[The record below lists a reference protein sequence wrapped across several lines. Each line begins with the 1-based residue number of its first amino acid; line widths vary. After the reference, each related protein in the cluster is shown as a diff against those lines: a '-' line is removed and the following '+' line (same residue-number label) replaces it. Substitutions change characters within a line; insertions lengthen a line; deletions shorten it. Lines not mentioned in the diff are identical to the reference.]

1 MNWESTG
8 LLRGLKNEEVVLL
21 TEILEKIEPKAS
33 EAYARVCSEHAC
45 SIKDELLSNL
55 LPTVR
60 LCWERSGIQDSEWIA
75 SDFEKWIDEENE
87 AIEYRFKNAY
97 MRMDVVVEIQIWY
110 ADIHGNR
117 YLKQH
122 GHELWNESK

>member
-87 AIEYRFKNAY
+87 TIEYRFKNAY
-97 MRMDVVVEIQIWY
+97 MRMDVVVEIQNWY